1 MKKNKLLLLLLS
13 FALSLIISGTSFAT
27 NHSFIAFPNPNQDYF
42 YPKDDFDLDST
53 AAFSTAFSI
62 LKNKQL
68 DAESVNAF
76 IKSQNYQP
84 STIIKQLASRSN
96 LTYSTLHHELNNSLI
111 VDILKN
117 LHDNKIIL
125 AYASGSAP
133 FSYDGN
139 FVVIYSASSNGYFGI
154 SVPKNENYRG
164 KFFNYKSFVSS
175 IKSNANFYVV
185 GEAK

>member
-1 MKKNKLLLLLLS
+1 MKKNKLTLLLLS
-13 FALSLIISGTSFAT
+13 FTLSLVISGTSFAT

-42 YPKDDFDLDST
+42 YSKDDFNLDST

-68 DAESVNAF
+68 NAEAVNTF

-84 STIIKQLASRSN
+84 TTIIKQLASKSN
-96 LTYSTLHHELNNSLI
+96 LVYSTIHYESNNSLI

-117 LHDNKIIL
+117 LRDNKIIL
-125 AYASGSAP
+125 AYASGSTP

-164 KFFNYKSFVSS
+164 KFFNYKTFVSS
-175 IKSNANFYVV
+175 IKSNANFYAI
-185 GEAK
+185 GEVK